1 MVNDRDRALFPI
13 CLFTD
18 CRISEA
24 LVLQVTDIKNKTITF
39 RKSTTKG
46 KLKTR
51 TINIPVPL
59 IEYLASY
66 QPPPNPYNPYLF
78 PSREGKALSRSMTD
92 KLLSAACRKI
102 GH

>member
-1 MVNDRDRALFPI
+1 MKVKGNGQGKVLTANELKRLFSDGLISSRDRCLFAI
-13 CLFTD
+13 CLFTG

-24 LVLQVTDIKNKTITF
+24 LSLQVTDIKNKTITF

-51 TINIPVPL
+51 TIDIPVPL

-66 QPPPNPYNPYLF
+66 QPPPNPY
-78 PSREGKALSRSMTD
+78 KAYGNDS
-92 KLLSAACRKI
+92 
-102 GH
+102 